1 MLAILDD
8 MKKFAR
14 LIKTLDS
21 TNKTTIKVQALADY
35 FKVAGDTDKV
45 WTIAILSHR
54 RPPRPVNTTLLRE
67 WASELANIPLWL
79 FEESYHIVGD
89 LAETIALVVPSTQ
102 TSTEKSLTRFLKE
115 MIALKKKPDEEKKAY
130 LYENWKVL
138 DYYERFVFCKLITGS
153 FRIGVSQKLMTRALA
168 KATDIDEDILAY
180 KLMGNWNPNKIS
192 FQELI
197 LEENESDYLS
207 KPYPFYLAYAIEGDV
222 SDLGD
227 VNDWSAEHKWDG
239 IRSQVILR
247 NDEIFVW
254 SRGEE
259 LVTDKYPEFGKFVG
273 VIPNG
278 TVIDGEI
285 LPFPK
290 EQIGTFNDLQKRIG
304 RKTVSKNLLKKVP
317 VILKAYDLLEWEGK
331 DIRNTPFIDRRRLLE
346 TLFRSVRPP
355 GRLESARHRRSRG
368 PASEKVASRIRQSA
382 GSETDGETIK
392 SIASKTAPKQAK
404 GTKNKDQPAE
414 MPVSSAVEIPLH
426 LSETIHFNSW
436 EEAAKERERS
446 REVRS
451 EGLMLKRKD
460 SPYLV
465 GRKKGDW
472 WKWKVDPLTI
482 DAVLTYAMR
491 GHGRRSNLF
500 TDYTFALW
508 DEKEDGER
516 ELVTFAKAYSGL
528 TDAEFRKVDNWIK
541 RNTLERFGPV
551 RSVTPHHVFEI
562 AFEGIA
568 PSTRHKSGVAT
579 RFPRIL
585 RWRKDKKIEEA
596 NTLSDLKRLIPS
608 LTSESG

>member
-1 MLAILDD
+1 
-8 MKKFAR
+8 MKQFSQ
-14 LIKTLDS
+14 LIKTLDG
-21 TNKTTIKVQALADY
+21 TNKTNVKVAALADY
-35 FKVAGDTDKV
+35 FSIASDPDKV

-67 WASELANIPLWL
+67 WASELAHIPLWL

-89 LAETIALVVPSTQ
+89 LAETIALVVPSDEH
-102 TSTEKSLTRFLKE
+102 STEKSLTQFLEE
-115 MIALKKKPDEEKKAY
+115 MIWLKSQSDTDKKSY
-130 LYENWKVL
+130 LFQNWKNL
-138 DYYERFVFCKLITGS
+138 DYYGRFVFTKLITGS

-168 KATDIDEDILAY
+168 KATEIDEDILAY
-180 KLMGNWNPNKIS
+180 KLMGNWDPNSIT

-207 KPYPFYLAYAIEGDV
+207 KPYPFYLAYAIEGEAE
-222 SDLGD
+222 DLGD
-227 VNDWSAEHKWDG
+227 VKDWTFEHKWDG
-239 IRSQVILR
+239 IRSQIILR
-247 NDEIFVW
+247 NNEIFVW

-259 LVTDKYPEFGKFVG
+259 LVTDKYPEFDNFVG
-273 VIPNG
+273 TIPNG

-285 LPFPK
+285 LPYPDN
-290 EQIGTFNDLQKRIG
+290 EIGTFNDLQTRIG
-304 RKTVSKNLLKKVP
+304 RKTVSKALLKKTP
-317 VILKAYDLLEWEGK
+317 VIVKAYDLLEWQGV
-331 DIRNTPFIDRRRLLE
+331 DIRQKSYSERRELLE
-346 TLFRSVRPP
+346 QLY
-355 GRLESARHRRSRG
+355 
-368 PASEKVASRIRQSA
+368 
-382 GSETDGETIK
+382 ETT
-392 SIASKTAPKQAK
+392 T
-404 GTKNKDQPAE
+404 NE
-414 MPVSSAVEIPLH
+414 MPLL
-426 LSETIHFNSW
+426 LSERMQFNSW
-436 EEAAKERERS
+436 EEVAEERDLS
-446 REVRS
+446 REKRS
-451 EGLMLKRKD
+451 EGLMLKRND

-472 WKWKVDPLTI
+472 WKWKIDPLTI

-508 DEKEDGER
+508 GTNEAGEK

-528 TDAEFRKVDNWIK
+528 TDAEFRKVDAWIK

-568 PSTRHKSGVAT
+568 LSKRHKSGVAT

-596 NTLSDLKRLIPS
+596 NSLEDLKALIPNAGKES
-608 LTSESG
+608 LGK